1 MIDYS
6 VIIPF
11 ADGLQMLAK
20 AIDSVPSRDDIEVI
34 AVDNAAVPASRDDIP
49 ARRDFTLL
57 RSEPSRHA
65 GGARNVGMSRASGR
79 FLLFLDADDYFSDSA
94 FDAFD
99 RYLEAGYDITFFCPC
114 SVRLSDGSEGTRHQ
128 AYCRMIDEFLAG
140 GDAERLRYW
149 FTIPVCKMIS
159 RDMVV
164 REGLLFDEC
173 KASNDLMFSVRAGH
187 AAKRIAADRAV
198 VYVITEG
205 ASGSSLTTT
214 ASPANQFARFQ
225 AAVRQYKFMEEIGR
239 PDQRFELMSFVL
251 HALKDFGPGECLK
264 YLRHARTCGVSV
276 MHGFSVSKLFRRK

>member
-1 MIDYS
+1 
-6 VIIPF
+6 
-11 ADGLQMLAK
+11 MLAK

-34 AVDNAAVPASRDDIP
+34 AVDNCAAPVAADDIPASRDFI
-49 ARRDFTLL
+49 LL
-57 RSEPSRHA
+57 HCSPTRYA
-65 GGARNVGMSRASGR
+65 GGARNEGMSRATGR
-79 FLLFLDADDYFSDSA
+79 FLLFLDADDYFTSSA
-94 FDAFD
+94 FEAFD
-99 RYLEAGYDITFFCPC
+99 RYLEAGNDITFFRSR
-114 SVRLSDGSEGTRHQ
+114 SVRLVDGIPSSRHE
-128 AYCRMIDEFLAG
+128 AYSAMVDSYLDRG
-140 GDAERLRYW
+140 GEDALRYW
-149 FTIPVCKMIS
+149 FAPPWCKMIS
-159 RDMVV
+159 REMVV
-164 REGLLFDEC
+164 REGIVFDEC

-264 YLRHARTCGVSV
+264 YLRHARACGVSV